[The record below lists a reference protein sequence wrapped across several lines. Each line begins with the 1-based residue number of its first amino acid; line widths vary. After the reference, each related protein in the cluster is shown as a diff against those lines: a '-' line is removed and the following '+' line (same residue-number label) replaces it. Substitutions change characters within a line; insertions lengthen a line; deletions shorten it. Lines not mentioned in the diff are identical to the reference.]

1 MRTLLML
8 SKFRIKC
15 QGSPKVLELV
25 SFTKLQFIDLLSG
38 KRKLLQSSKDI
49 VAKWRA
55 NRTDA
60 EKQRDKDIDKARKS
74 NKWKNMTEEEKRSY
88 REKDRLRKA
97 AKKEPAPENWREL
110 PRKWKKPSSSNISYS
125 EYLDKAQLYQETRR
139 KESTEAERE
148 YERIYDLIIRRY
160 SRARK
165 SDEKKREDN
174 AKAKSGMKI
183 LPIVP
188 FKSRQKSKGQ
198 KKEYLLWKYWKK
210 GNEHKEILRDR
221 LPKYATRFDT
231 WDLESQ
237 NPYQDEEDKE
247 EKWDA
252 MTKCEKKYEKNKL
265 RRKLL
270 KEQLQQPIQMPEVEK
285 SEYEKIREKII
296 EERNVEFDKYM
307 MEHNSK
313 NTHQ

>member
-38 KRKLLQSSKDI
+38 KRKLLQSSKDR

-110 PRKWKKPSSSNISYS
+110 PRKWKKPSS
-125 EYLDKAQLYQETRR
+125 
-139 KESTEAERE
+139 
-148 YERIYDLIIRRY
+148 
-160 SRARK
+160 
-165 SDEKKREDN
+165 
-174 AKAKSGMKI
+174 
-183 LPIVP
+183 
-188 FKSRQKSKGQ
+188 
-198 KKEYLLWKYWKK
+198 
-210 GNEHKEILRDR
+210 
-221 LPKYATRFDT
+221 
-231 WDLESQ
+231 
-237 NPYQDEEDKE
+237 
-247 EKWDA
+247 
-252 MTKCEKKYEKNKL
+252 
-265 RRKLL
+265 
-270 KEQLQQPIQMPEVEK
+270 
-285 SEYEKIREKII
+285 
-296 EERNVEFDKYM
+296 
-307 MEHNSK
+307 
-313 NTHQ
+313 